1 MRAAGGAFYITK
13 GLGTVPRYSSFLVIV
28 NGVIFFYK
36 TMRFSHV
43 LMYSE
48 LTFGPKCTF
57 FALLYFVFES
67 GPRTFPRPRDWRS
80 RSITGKRK
88 MDLWSVIVLK
98 FTRSCED
105 CRCTATQLLPIPAYM
120 YHMYRV
126 RHHVSDL
133 GWVDLD
139 VPLILPSCSASSATF
154 PSAQAES
161 GR

>member
-1 MRAAGGAFYITK
+1 
-13 GLGTVPRYSSFLVIV
+13 
-28 NGVIFFYK
+28 
-36 TMRFSHV
+36 
-43 LMYSE
+43 MYSE
-48 LTFGPKCTF
+48 LTFRPKCTF

-161 GR
+161 GRPCNIQNQSQPNPGLIRYASPGTVSSCNKEKFQNALR